1 MSSLYST
8 SLSSI
13 LPSTS
18 KRRVSYYY
26 QNDVGLY
33 YYGPGHPMKPH
44 RLRMTHQLIL
54 SYGLY
59 RKMEVYK
66 PKPATDQQI
75 TTFHSSDYIDF
86 LKKISPDNVKTY
98 ANIMTKYNIGE
109 FTDCPIFDG
118 IYEFTSTYSG
128 CSIDGAVKLNHGFV
142 PFFFAECLST
152 LIVSLLSIYSQFSP
166 TVFVF
171 FLLSSRDSLF
181 WIFILFSIS
190 SLSLSFHFLFP
201 CFFVVLSLL
210 SLTSLL
216 RFFHFID

>member
-13 LPSTS
+13 LPSSS

-66 PKPATDQQI
+66 PKPATDQQM
-75 TTFHSSDYIDF
+75 TTFHSGDYIDF
-86 LKKISPDNVKTY
+86 VKKISPDNVKTY
-98 ANIMTKYNIGE
+98 SNIMSKYNIGE

-128 CSIDGAVKLNHGFV
+128 CSIDGAVKLNHGCVVIF
-142 PFFFAECLST
+142 PSSLLLFLLC
-152 LIVSLLSIYSQFSP
+152 VSLTLGFSRGPYS
-166 TVFVF
+166 
-171 FLLSSRDSLF
+171 L
-181 WIFILFSIS
+181 LFS
-190 SLSLSFHFLFP
+190 LYSFLYVH
-201 CFFVVLSLL
+201 
-210 SLTSLL
+210 
-216 RFFHFID
+216 I